1 MQVPYFV
8 WFSPSIKTDK
18 KGQKIEEP
26 TSITTVYSK
35 VLELMG
41 TKNPKTV
48 DNTGKYLRLDLNTM
62 KYDYLK

>member
-1 MQVPYFV
+1 MN
-8 WFSPSIKTDK
+8 TDK

-41 TKNPKTV
+41 TKNPKTI
-48 DNTGKYLRLDLNTM
+48 DNTGKYLRLDLNTIN
-62 KYDYLK
+62 YDDLK